1 MVCRRF
7 NCKNISRLEEIIPK
21 ILPFILLIILP
32 RKHYGK
38 ECMHWLLFAPTGV
51 FVFTLQFLVST
62 EVSGHLRVS
71 NSSGLELVEWLQASS
86 SSALSSTSCSPLSP
100 VSSQAAILFYACGNM
115 IIPREITDYFWN
127 TLHSFILWAA
137 YYFCLIPSILSAS
150 QDWPLSC
157 LTLCECMEVNGEALE
172 LHAKETFFPL
182 LLQVAWESVSGTAS
196 HAVKSKLCMIKSLL
210 Q

>member
-7 NCKNISRLEEIIPK
+7 NNARTFSRLEEIIPK
-21 ILPFILLIILP
+21 ILPFIFLIILP

-38 ECMHWLLFAPTGV
+38 ECMHWLLFAPTWV

-71 NSSGLELVEWLQASS
+71 NSLELVEWLQASS
-86 SSALSSTSCSPLSP
+86 SSALSSSSCSPLSP

-127 TLHSFILWAA
+127 TLHS
-137 YYFCLIPSILSAS
+137 
-150 QDWPLSC
+150 LSC
-157 LTLCECMEVNGEALE
+157 LLFLSYSEHTFRKPRLAIIMSNLCECMEVNGKPWSCMQKRLFSLFYYKSRENLYQV
-172 LHAKETFFPL
+172 
-182 LLQVAWESVSGTAS
+182 LQVMQWNRSFVW
-196 HAVKSKLCMIKSLL
+196 
-210 Q
+210 